1 MGQIT
6 TSMLEDFIVK
16 GFMTDLFK
24 HQFKPQR
31 KFCRQV
37 FKKIPY
43 SILEIF
49 FIFDMTT
56 GLTKESHSRF
66 SPA

>member
-24 HQFKPQR
+24 HTSLNQSVNFAGR
-31 KFCRQV
+31 FL
-37 FKKIPY
+37 KKYLIR
-43 SILEIF
+43 SWNF
-49 FIFDMTT
+49 FYI
-56 GLTKESHSRF
+56 
-66 SPA
+66 